1 MGRHDEEECVK
12 CLEHVSWFIW
22 HKYKKRE
29 IYFYFYF
36 AAEIL
41 IIDPIIITYLV
52 LINTL
57 ELVEKILS
65 YYLHFLAFLLLVVT
79 YQLSM
84 YQPNKYE

>member
-41 IIDPIIITYLV
+41 IIDPYY
-52 LINTL
+52 
-57 ELVEKILS
+57 
-65 YYLHFLAFLLLVVT
+65 YYLFSF
-79 YQLSM
+79 
-84 YQPNKYE
+84 NKYLRVSRENSQLLSPFSSLLAISCDPSIKYVSAKQI